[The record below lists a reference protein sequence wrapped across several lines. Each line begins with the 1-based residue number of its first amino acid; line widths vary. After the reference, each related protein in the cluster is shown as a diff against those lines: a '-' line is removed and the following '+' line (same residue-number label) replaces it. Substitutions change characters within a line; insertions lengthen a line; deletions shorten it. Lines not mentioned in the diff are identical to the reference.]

1 MTDQEIKTKIIPM
14 AKGITEEVKK
24 AVIGKDEI
32 VIKTLLAIIAGGH
45 ILLDDIPGVGKTTLA
60 LAFSKA
66 MSLDY
71 KRMQF
76 TPDVLPADVT
86 GFTVYNK
93 RTDSFDYKPGAALC
107 SLFLADEINRTSSKT
122 QSALLEAM
130 EEGSVTVD
138 GCTHPLPK
146 PFIVIATQNPI
157 GSVGT
162 QMLPESQL
170 DRFIVR
176 LTMGYPDLDSEIAI
190 LKSKGASKS
199 ADSISPAANAD
210 DVLMLIS
217 AAEEVFIDDRV
228 YKCGGYAHPPAGKA
242 GTESAGNGGSHVNG
256 KSRSPYARTW
266 IRYSRRCKIYPRRRC
281 GAPHYPERKGKGG
294 GRYGGGRSARYKR
307 TDSRA
312 VHTITERVRHEA
324 CLFFDNSLLCCFLC
338 ALYGRPFVLSAGVP
352 AGNARCFVRG
362 SRNRLC
368 VPENKGVLR
377 FPRNRAWKS
386 GGYKNKPL

>member
-1 MTDQEIKTKIIPM
+1 MTEQIIQTRIMPI
-14 AKGITEEVKK
+14 AKSIIDEVKK
-24 AVIGKDEI
+24 AVIGKDDI
-32 VIKTLLAIIAGGH
+32 IIKSLLAIIARGH

-60 LAFSKA
+60 VAFSKA

-93 RTDSFDYKPGAALC
+93 QTGSFEYKPGAALC

-138 GCTHPLPK
+138 GVTHTLPR
-146 PFIVIATQNPI
+146 PFTVIATQNPI

-190 LKSKGASKS
+190 LKSKEGGIRS
-199 ADSISPAANAD
+199 AEITSVAKAD
-210 DVLMLIS
+210 DILLMQNAADEIFVDDLVYKYIASIAAATRTHPQIKLGLSPRGTVALASMSKAAALLKGRSYVIPEDVKFILSDVVAHRILLSAKAKAAGVDTSDVMRDIS
-217 AAEEVFIDDRV
+217 ART
-228 YKCGGYAHPPAGKA
+228 PA
-242 GTESAGNGGSHVNG
+242 
-256 KSRSPYARTW
+256 P
-266 IRYSRRCKIYPRRRC
+266 KI
-281 GAPHYPERKGKGG
+281 K
-294 GRYGGGRSARYKR
+294 
-307 TDSRA
+307 
-312 VHTITERVRHEA
+312 I
-324 CLFFDNSLLCCFLC
+324 
-338 ALYGRPFVLSAGVP
+338 
-352 AGNARCFVRG
+352 
-362 SRNRLC
+362 
-368 VPENKGVLR
+368 
-377 FPRNRAWKS
+377 
-386 GGYKNKPL
+386 

>member
-1 MTDQEIKTKIIPM
+1 MTDQDVKTKIIPI
-14 AKGITEEVKK
+14 AKNVTEQVKK
-24 AVIGKDEI
+24 AVVGKDEI
-32 VIKTLLAIIAGGH
+32 VVKTLLAIMAGGH

-66 MSLDY
+66 MSLDC

-93 RTDSFDYKPGAALC
+93 QTGCFEYKPGAALC

-138 GCTHPLPK
+138 GVTHPLPK

-176 LTMGYPDLDSEIAI
+176 LTMGYPDLESEIAI
-190 LKSKGASKS
+190 LKSKGAAK
-199 ADSISPAANAD
+199 NAD
-210 DVLMLIS
+210 AITPVADAKDVLMLRS

-228 YKCGGYAHPPAGKA
+228 YKYIASIAAETRSHRQIKLGLSPRGAVALTAMARAAALLRGRSYVIPDDVKYVLGDVAEHRIILSPKAKAA
-242 GTESAGNGGSHVNG
+242 GTSASEAL
-256 KSRSPYARTW
+256 RD
-266 IRYSRRCKIYPRRRC
+266 I
-281 GAPHYPERKGKGG
+281 
-294 GRYGGGRSARYKR
+294 SAR
-307 TDSRA
+307 
-312 VHTITERVRHEA
+312 
-324 CLFFDNSLLCCFLC
+324 
-338 ALYGRPFVLSAGVP
+338 VP
-352 AGNARCFVRG
+352 A
-362 SRNRLC
+362 
-368 VPENKGVLR
+368 PKI
-377 FPRNRAWKS
+377 
-386 GGYKNKPL
+386 

>member
-1 MTDQEIKTKIIPM
+1 MTDETIRRQVLPIAKKIN
-14 AKGITEEVKK
+14 EEVKK
-24 AVIGKDEI
+24 AVIGKNDII
-32 VIKTLLAIIAGGH
+32 VKTQLAIIAGGH

-93 RTDSFDYKPGAALC
+93 QTERFEYKPGAALC

-130 EEGSVTVD
+130 EEGAVTVD
-138 GCTHPLPK
+138 GVTHELPK

-176 LTMGYPDLDSEIAI
+176 LTMGYPDLNSEIAI
-190 LKSKGASKS
+190 LKSKGTEKPAEAIVPVAS
-199 ADSISPAANAD
+199 AD
-210 DVLMLIS
+210 DVLMLRA
-217 AAEEVFIDDRV
+217 AAEQIFVDDRV
-228 YKCGGYAHPPAGKA
+228 YKYIASIAAATRTHPQIKLGLSPRGSVALAAMAKATALLSGRSYVIPDDVKYILNDVAEHRIIISPKAKAAGVTA
-242 GTESAGNGGSHVNG
+242 ADVIRDIS
-256 KSRSPYARTW
+256 ARTPAP
-266 IRYSRRCKIYPRRRC
+266 KI
-281 GAPHYPERKGKGG
+281 
-294 GRYGGGRSARYKR
+294 
-307 TDSRA
+307 
-312 VHTITERVRHEA
+312 
-324 CLFFDNSLLCCFLC
+324 
-338 ALYGRPFVLSAGVP
+338 
-352 AGNARCFVRG
+352 
-362 SRNRLC
+362 
-368 VPENKGVLR
+368 
-377 FPRNRAWKS
+377 
-386 GGYKNKPL
+386 

>member
-1 MTDQEIKTKIIPM
+1 MTDETIRQQVLPV
-14 AKGITEEVKK
+14 AKRINEEVKK
-24 AVIGKDEI
+24 AVIGKNDII
-32 VIKTLLAIIAGGH
+32 VKTQLAIIAGGH

-93 RTDSFDYKPGAALC
+93 QTEQFEYKPGAALC

-130 EEGSVTVD
+130 EEGAVTVD
-138 GCTHPLPK
+138 GITHELPK

-176 LTMGYPDLDSEIAI
+176 LSMGYPDLNSEIAI
-190 LKSKGASKS
+190 LKSKGAEKP
-199 ADSISPAANAD
+199 ADSIVPVASAK
-210 DVLMLIS
+210 DVLMLRA
-217 AAEEVFIDDRV
+217 AAEQIFVDDRV
-228 YKCGGYAHPPAGKA
+228 YKYIASIAAATRTHPQIKLGLSPRGSVALAAMAKATALLSGRSYVIPDDVKFILNDVVEHRIIISSKAKAAGVTA
-242 GTESAGNGGSHVNG
+242 ADVLRDIS
-256 KSRSPYARTW
+256 ARTPAP
-266 IRYSRRCKIYPRRRC
+266 KI
-281 GAPHYPERKGKGG
+281 
-294 GRYGGGRSARYKR
+294 
-307 TDSRA
+307 
-312 VHTITERVRHEA
+312 
-324 CLFFDNSLLCCFLC
+324 
-338 ALYGRPFVLSAGVP
+338 
-352 AGNARCFVRG
+352 
-362 SRNRLC
+362 
-368 VPENKGVLR
+368 
-377 FPRNRAWKS
+377 
-386 GGYKNKPL
+386 

>member
-1 MTDQEIKTKIIPM
+1 MTEQTIKTKIIPM

-24 AVIGKDEI
+24 AVIGKDDI
-32 VIKTLLAIIAGGH
+32 IIKCLLAIIAGGH

-93 RTDSFDYKPGAALC
+93 QTSCFEYKPGAAMC

-138 GCTHPLPK
+138 GVTHPLPK

-170 DRFIVR
+170 DRFIIK

-190 LKSKGASKS
+190 LKSKGASKP
-199 ADSISPAANAD
+199 AEAISPAADANGI
-210 DVLMLIS
+210 LMLRN
-217 AAEEVFIDDRV
+217 AAEDVFIDDSV
-228 YKCGGYAHPPAGKA
+228 YKYIASIAAATRAHPQVKLGLSPRGAVALTAMAKSAALMRGRGYVIPDDVKFILGDVAEHRIIISAKARAAGVTA
-242 GTESAGNGGSHVNG
+242 SDVLRDIS
-256 KSRSPYARTW
+256 ARTPVPK
-266 IRYSRRCKIYPRRRC
+266 IRGDCQ
-281 GAPHYPERKGKGG
+281 
-294 GRYGGGRSARYKR
+294 
-307 TDSRA
+307 
-312 VHTITERVRHEA
+312 
-324 CLFFDNSLLCCFLC
+324 
-338 ALYGRPFVLSAGVP
+338 
-352 AGNARCFVRG
+352 
-362 SRNRLC
+362 
-368 VPENKGVLR
+368 
-377 FPRNRAWKS
+377 
-386 GGYKNKPL
+386 

>member
-1 MTDQEIKTKIIPM
+1 MTEQNIQSNILPAAQKI
-14 AKGITEEVKK
+14 AEEVKK
-24 AVIGKDEI
+24 AVIGKNDI
-32 VIKTLLAIIAGGH
+32 IIKSLLAIVAGGH

-93 RTDSFDYKPGAALC
+93 QSGKFEYKPGAAMC

-138 GCTHPLPK
+138 GITHELPN

-176 LTMGYPDLDSEIAI
+176 LTMGYPDLDSEVVI
-190 LKSKGASKS
+190 LKSKNSSKP
-199 ADSISPAANAD
+199 ADIISPVAD
-210 DVLMLIS
+210 ASDVLMLRT
-217 AAEEVFIDDRV
+217 AAEKIFVDDRV
-228 YKCGGYAHPPAGKA
+228 YKYIASIAAATRSHPQIKLGMSPRGTVALASMAKAAALFKGRSYVIPDDVKFVLNDVVEHRIILNAKSKAAGV
-242 GTESAGNGGSHVNG
+242 TVSDVLRDIS
-256 KSRSPYARTW
+256 ARTPAP
-266 IRYSRRCKIYPRRRC
+266 KI
-281 GAPHYPERKGKGG
+281 
-294 GRYGGGRSARYKR
+294 
-307 TDSRA
+307 
-312 VHTITERVRHEA
+312 
-324 CLFFDNSLLCCFLC
+324 
-338 ALYGRPFVLSAGVP
+338 
-352 AGNARCFVRG
+352 
-362 SRNRLC
+362 
-368 VPENKGVLR
+368 
-377 FPRNRAWKS
+377 
-386 GGYKNKPL
+386 

>member
-1 MTDQEIKTKIIPM
+1 MTDQDVKTKILPI
-14 AKGITEEVKK
+14 AKNVVEQVKK
-24 AVIGKDEI
+24 AVVGKDEI
-32 VIKTLLAIIAGGH
+32 IVKTLLAIIAGGH

-66 MSLDY
+66 MSLDC

-93 RTDSFDYKPGAALC
+93 QTGCFEYKPGAALC

-138 GCTHPLPK
+138 GVTHPLPK

-176 LTMGYPDLDSEIAI
+176 LTMGYPDLESEIAI
-190 LKSKGASKS
+190 LKSKGAAKS
-199 ADSISPAANAD
+199 ADAISPVAGAN
-210 DVLMLIS
+210 DVLMLRS

-228 YKCGGYAHPPAGKA
+228 YKYIASIAAATRSHQQIKLGLSPRGAVALTAMAKAAAMLRGRSYVIPDDVKYVLGDVAEHRIILSPKAKAA
-242 GTESAGNGGSHVNG
+242 GTSASEALRDISV
-256 KSRSPYARTW
+256 RIPAP
-266 IRYSRRCKIYPRRRC
+266 KI
-281 GAPHYPERKGKGG
+281 
-294 GRYGGGRSARYKR
+294 
-307 TDSRA
+307 
-312 VHTITERVRHEA
+312 
-324 CLFFDNSLLCCFLC
+324 
-338 ALYGRPFVLSAGVP
+338 
-352 AGNARCFVRG
+352 
-362 SRNRLC
+362 
-368 VPENKGVLR
+368 
-377 FPRNRAWKS
+377 
-386 GGYKNKPL
+386 

>member
-1 MTDQEIKTKIIPM
+1 MTEQIIQTKIMPV
-14 AKGITEEVKK
+14 AKGIIDEVKK
-24 AVIGKDEI
+24 AVIGKDDI
-32 VIKTLLAIIAGGH
+32 IIKSLLAIIARGH

-60 LAFSKA
+60 VAFSKA

-93 RTDSFDYKPGAALC
+93 QTGSFEYKQGAALC

-138 GCTHPLPK
+138 GVTHTLPR
-146 PFIVIATQNPI
+146 PYTVIATQNPI

-190 LKSKGASKS
+190 LKSKEGGVRS
-199 ADSISPAANAD
+199 AEISSVAKAD
-210 DVLMLIS
+210 DILLMQN
-217 AAEEVFIDDRV
+217 AADEVFVDDLV
-228 YKCGGYAHPPAGKA
+228 YKYIASIAAATRTHPQIKLGLSPR
-242 GTESAGNGGSHVNG
+242 GTVALASM
-256 KSRSPYARTW
+256 ARAAALL
-266 IRYSRRCKIYPRRRC
+266 K
-281 GAPHYPERKGKGG
+281 
-294 GRYGGGRSARYKR
+294 GRSYVIPEDVKFILSDVVAHR
-307 TDSRA
+307 
-312 VHTITERVRHEA
+312 I
-324 CLFFDNSLLCCFLC
+324 L
-338 ALYGRPFVLSAGVP
+338 LSAKAKAAGVDIADVMRDISTRTP
-352 AGNARCFVRG
+352 A
-362 SRNRLC
+362 
-368 VPENKGVLR
+368 PKI
-377 FPRNRAWKS
+377 KI
-386 GGYKNKPL
+386 

>member
-1 MTDQEIKTKIIPM
+1 MTDQDVRTKIIPV
-14 AKGITEEVKK
+14 AKGVIEQVKK
-24 AVIGKDEI
+24 AVVGKDEI
-32 VIKTLLAIIAGGH
+32 IVKTLLAIMAGGH

-66 MSLDY
+66 MSLDC

-93 RTDSFDYKPGAALC
+93 QTGSFEYKPGAALC

-138 GCTHPLPK
+138 GVTHPLPK

-176 LTMGYPDLDSEIAI
+176 LTMGYPDLESEIAI
-190 LKSKGASKS
+190 LKSKGAAKN
-199 ADSISPAANAD
+199 ADAISPVAD
-210 DVLMLIS
+210 AKDVLMLRS

-228 YKCGGYAHPPAGKA
+228 YKYIASIAAETRSHQQIKLGLSPRGAVALTAMARAAALLRGRSYVIPDDVKYVLGDVAEHRIILSPKAKAA
-242 GTESAGNGGSHVNG
+242 GTSASEAL
-256 KSRSPYARTW
+256 RD
-266 IRYSRRCKIYPRRRC
+266 I
-281 GAPHYPERKGKGG
+281 
-294 GRYGGGRSARYKR
+294 SAR
-307 TDSRA
+307 
-312 VHTITERVRHEA
+312 
-324 CLFFDNSLLCCFLC
+324 
-338 ALYGRPFVLSAGVP
+338 VP
-352 AGNARCFVRG
+352 A
-362 SRNRLC
+362 
-368 VPENKGVLR
+368 PKI
-377 FPRNRAWKS
+377 
-386 GGYKNKPL
+386 

>member
-1 MTDQEIKTKIIPM
+1 MTDETIRRQVLPVAKKIN
-14 AKGITEEVKK
+14 EEVKK
-24 AVIGKDEI
+24 AVIGKNDII
-32 VIKTLLAIIAGGH
+32 VKTQLAIIAGGH

-93 RTDSFDYKPGAALC
+93 QTERFEYKHGAALC

-138 GCTHPLPK
+138 GVTHELPK

-176 LTMGYPDLDSEIAI
+176 LTMGYPDLNSEIAI
-190 LKSKGASKS
+190 LKSKSS
-199 ADSISPAANAD
+199 ERPADSIVPVADAN
-210 DVLMLIS
+210 DVLMLRA
-217 AAEEVFIDDRV
+217 AAEQIFVDDRV
-228 YKCGGYAHPPAGKA
+228 YKYIASIAAATRTHPQIKLGLSPRGSVALAAMAKATALLSGRSYVIPDDVKYILNDVVEHRIIISPKAKAAGVTA
-242 GTESAGNGGSHVNG
+242 ADVIRDIS
-256 KSRSPYARTW
+256 ARTPAP
-266 IRYSRRCKIYPRRRC
+266 KI
-281 GAPHYPERKGKGG
+281 
-294 GRYGGGRSARYKR
+294 
-307 TDSRA
+307 
-312 VHTITERVRHEA
+312 
-324 CLFFDNSLLCCFLC
+324 
-338 ALYGRPFVLSAGVP
+338 
-352 AGNARCFVRG
+352 
-362 SRNRLC
+362 
-368 VPENKGVLR
+368 
-377 FPRNRAWKS
+377 
-386 GGYKNKPL
+386 